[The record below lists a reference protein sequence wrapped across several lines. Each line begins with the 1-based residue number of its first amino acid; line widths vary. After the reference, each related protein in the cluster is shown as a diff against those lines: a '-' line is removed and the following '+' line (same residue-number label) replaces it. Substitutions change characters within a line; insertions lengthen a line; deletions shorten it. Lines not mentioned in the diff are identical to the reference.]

1 MTGTLAKPGR
11 RKQEARHLT
20 LGRLGEDLAAKHLEG
35 LGLVVLSRN
44 WRCREGEL
52 DLVATDG
59 RILIVC
65 EVKTRSGDGFGIPA
79 EAVTDEKAERIRRLA
94 TQWLRTFKVGWCPIR
109 FDVVAIL
116 APAGEQP
123 SLTHLEGAF

>member
-11 RKQEARHLT
+11 GTGEARHLT
-20 LGRLGEDLAAKHLEG
+20 LGRWGEGLAARHLEG
-35 LGLVVLSRN
+35 LGLIVLTRN

-59 RILIVC
+59 RILVVC
-65 EVKTRSGDGFGIPA
+65 EVKTRSGDKFGLPA
-79 EAVTDEKAERIRRLA
+79 EAVTDEKTERIRRLT

-109 FDVVAIL
+109 FDVVSIL
-116 APAGEQP
+116 APAGERP
-123 SLTHLEGAF
+123 RLTHLQGAF

>member
-1 MTGTLAKPGR
+1 MTGTLADPARGKRG
-11 RKQEARHLT
+11 ARHLA

-59 RILIVC
+59 TTLVVC
-65 EVKTRSGDGFGIPA
+65 EVKTRSGSRFGLPA
-79 EAVTDEKAERIRRLA
+79 EAVTEEKVGRIRRLA
-94 TQWLRTFKVGWCPIR
+94 NQWLRTFKVGWCPIR
-109 FDVVAIL
+109 FDVVSII
-116 APAGEQP
+116 APAGEPP
-123 SLTHLEGAF
+123 SVTHIAGAF